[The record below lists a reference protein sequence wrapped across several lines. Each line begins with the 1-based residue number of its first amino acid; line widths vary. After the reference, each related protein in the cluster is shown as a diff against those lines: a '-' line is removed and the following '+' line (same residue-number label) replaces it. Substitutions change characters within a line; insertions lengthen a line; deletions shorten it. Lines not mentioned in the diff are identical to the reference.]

1 MSPATSPPRT
11 SLLGS
16 ATFSRARQRRNRMS
30 LGSIDFLRSEMG
42 RDSIAHSCTVVAV
55 DYSTL
60 VKELGTM
67 SKQAKVSNALGTQL
81 WER

>member
-1 MSPATSPPRT
+1 
-11 SLLGS
+11 
-16 ATFSRARQRRNRMS
+16 MS

-67 SKQAKVSNALGTQL
+67 SKQAKVSNALGDRNCGNVNIRDIGRKKITSP
-81 WER
+81 